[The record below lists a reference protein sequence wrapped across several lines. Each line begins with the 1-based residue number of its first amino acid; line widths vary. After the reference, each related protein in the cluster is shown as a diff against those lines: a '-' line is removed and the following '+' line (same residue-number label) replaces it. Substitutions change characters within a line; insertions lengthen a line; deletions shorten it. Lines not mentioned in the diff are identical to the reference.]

1 MKIKKTKIA
10 SSLVLAT
17 LIVGCGKAGKQ
28 VLPDRER
35 MIEDTEAAAQ
45 RAAATGD
52 NIQGRYVADFVTI
65 NPHVNGS
72 IPGSAVILREENTLK
87 MFVRFTLGSP
97 SAAHFQNI
105 HMGNRCP
112 NMSDDT
118 NGDGFIDIQEA
129 MAVVGKIIVPLDSDI
144 SSQRSQNRFWPKA
157 FENGSYTWQE
167 TTSFKHFWSD
177 LKGKDWDEKDD
188 IVKLAED
195 QGLAITGKVVMIQG
209 FSKERAAELPATVA
223 SAKRYPSYVTLPV
236 ACGIYMPQNEIPGE
250 EYVDQI
256 PADMPVGGV
265 EEGQDRPAPEGA
277 GEIPGNGTTYEG
289 PRNTETGDDNTDVG
303 SGESTSGSTGGATGS
318 TTGSSTGTPEST
330 AGSTAGST
338 TGSTPGTT
346 TGSSSGGSTIGGT
359 SGGNTSGGS
368 TGGRTTTGG
377 SSGGSTGGSRDPK
390 PEDEEEGGFRW
401 PWEW

>member
-1 MKIKKTKIA
+1 MKINKTKIV

-17 LIVGCGKAGKQ
+17 LALGCGKARKQ
-28 VLPDRER
+28 VLGDRESI
-35 MIEDTEAAAQ
+35 IEDAEAAAA

-52 NIQGRYVADFVTI
+52 NIQGRYVADFITL
-65 NPHVNGS
+65 NPHVNGD
-72 IPGSAVILREENTLK
+72 IPGSAVVLREDNTLK

-105 HMGNRCP
+105 YMGNRCP
-112 NMSDDT
+112 NISDDT

-129 MAVVGKIIVPLDSDI
+129 MAVVGNVIVPLDSDI
-144 SSQRSQNRFWPKA
+144 SSQRSQNRYWPKA

-177 LKGKDWDEKDD
+177 LKGKDWDEKDN
-188 IVKLAED
+188 IVKLAEE

-209 FSKERAAELPATVA
+209 FSAERAEELPATVA

-256 PADMPVGGV
+256 PGDMPVGGV

-289 PRNTETGDDNTDVG
+289 PDNTETGDDNTDIG
-303 SGESTSGSTGGATGS
+303 SGGETTSGSTGG
-318 TTGSSTGTPEST
+318 STGTPRDAET
-330 AGSTAGST
+330 GPIPDT
-338 TGSTPGTT
+338 TGGV
-346 TGSSSGGSTIGGT
+346 SGGGT
-359 SGGNTSGGS
+359 SGGSTTSGG
-368 TGGRTTTGG
+368 TTGNG
-377 SSGGSTGGSRDPK
+377 RP
-390 PEDEEEGGFRW
+390 PRPEEEEDDDGGFRW
-401 PWEW
+401 PWE

>member
-1 MKIKKTKIA
+1 MKINTKKIA
-10 SSLVLAT
+10 SSLILAG
-17 LIVGCGKAGKQ
+17 LVVGCGKAGKQ
-28 VLPDRER
+28 VLGDRES
-35 MIEDTEAAAQ
+35 MIEDAEEAAF
-45 RAAATGD
+45 RARATGD
-52 NIQGRYVADFVTI
+52 NIQGRYVADFVTL
-65 NPHVNGS
+65 NPHVNGD

-87 MFVRFTLGSP
+87 MFVRFSLGSP

-112 NMSDDT
+112 NISDDT

-129 MAVVGKIIVPLDSDI
+129 MAVVGNVIVPLDSDI

-157 FENGSYTWQE
+157 FENGSYTWNE

-177 LKGKDWDEKDD
+177 LKGKDWDEKDN
-188 IVKLAED
+188 IVKLSED

-209 FSKERAAELPATVA
+209 FSAERADELPETVA

-236 ACGIYMPQNEIPGE
+236 ACGIYMPQNEIAGE

-289 PRNTETGDDNTDVG
+289 PDNTDTGDDNTDI
-303 SGESTSGSTGGATGS
+303 GETTTGG
-318 TTGSSTGTPEST
+318 
-330 AGSTAGST
+330 T
-338 TGSTPGTT
+338 TGSTPDEERDPTPT
-346 TGSSSGGSTIGGT
+346 P
-359 SGGNTSGGS
+359 
-368 TGGRTTTGG
+368 TTGG
-377 SSGGSTGGSRDPK
+377 VTGGSTGGSTTSGGTTGGTRDPK
-390 PEDEEEGGFRW
+390 PEDEEEEEEDGGFRW